1 MDKLVKQTGLFLKHL
16 YHKIS
21 DCAATFYP
29 VVCSCGLFLV
39 LGLEYI
45 HRLTTSHLYEM
56 RVELTSYRDETT
68 FVTFDHMMLLNEEQD
83 YAINVGI
90 KTAGTAGIG
99 YFFIIGFS
107 DIFMHL
113 EMSSCVFQQEFNCD
127 FTTLNYLARTW
138 MQKVIFHYAFACILL
153 VLVYW

>member
-1 MDKLVKQTGLFLKHL
+1 MFTCTVL
-16 YHKIS
+16 
-21 DCAATFYP
+21 A
-29 VVCSCGLFLV
+29 

>member
-1 MDKLVKQTGLFLKHL
+1 
-16 YHKIS
+16 
-21 DCAATFYP
+21 
-29 VVCSCGLFLV
+29 
-39 LGLEYI
+39 
-45 HRLTTSHLYEM
+45 M

-90 KTAGTAGIG
+90 KTAGTAGIS
-99 YFFIIGFS
+99 YFIIIGFS

-127 FTTLNYLARTW
+127 FTTLNYLARS
-138 MQKVIFHYAFACILL
+138 
-153 VLVYW
+153 